1 MNNREKFI
9 QSLQSG
15 KFQNGYKKGEI
26 TDTERMKNAI
36 EDYSIYQEEKDLQS
50 YRCFMNSSAYDEI
63 KRVQVPSYRGDE
75 EK

>member
-36 EDYSIYQEEKDLQS
+36 
-50 YRCFMNSSAYDEI
+50 
-63 KRVQVPSYRGDE
+63 
-75 EK
+75 